1 MGVGPWPE
9 VAASLH
15 HASHMTRDG
24 QREEIRFDTRPRSAQ
39 REFLPGDRSSHL
51 GSKRSGRRS
60 HKSRWNSSNPDC
72 SDRASIS
79 PLTITRS
86 PTTVPDRKPPSTA
99 GRYHSIE
106 QIASLS
112 QARTRFGLQREIA
125 IFTFNRYVVHCPRNT
140 HNENF
145 FKA

>member
-1 MGVGPWPE
+1 MGVDPGPWPE

-24 QREEIRFDTRPRSAQ
+24 QREEIRFDTRHRSAQ

-51 GSKRSGRRS
+51 GSKRSGRRY
-60 HKSRWNSSNPDC
+60 HKSRWN
-72 SDRASIS
+72 RTQIAQIKR
-79 PLTITRS
+79 RS
-86 PTTVPDRKPPSTA
+86 PHFLSPDPQPPVATVPGRKPPSTA
-99 GRYHSIE
+99 GSYHSIE

-140 HNENF
+140 HN
-145 FKA
+145 KP